1 LFIDMVLG
9 THCQELKTNGN
20 QLLPVGF
27 NATSNLRVTKK
38 GIVET
43 IPALLYENA

>member
-1 LFIDMVLG
+1 MVINNYLVDF
-9 THCQELKTNGN
+9 K
-20 QLLPVGF
+20 VM
-27 NATSNLRVTKK
+27 SNPAVTKK